1 MSGEISVLHAT
12 GWRSLKLA
20 FAWMLALA
28 LVVQGMAI
36 AHHVHAE
43 PSGTDG
49 TSSHAALDGFAESQ
63 QSPEPDEHKQHGGK
77 HHRDCPACLV
87 SALGLHVL
95 LAVVT
100 IDWPPSSNTQTVIDL
115 KHDPRP
121 SAPREGR
128 TIRGPP
134 AELNA

>member
-1 MSGEISVLHAT
+1 
-12 GWRSLKLA
+12 
-20 FAWMLALA
+20 MLALA
-28 LVVQGMAI
+28 LVIQGMTV

-43 PSGTDG
+43 PTSTEGI
-49 TSSHAALDGFAESQ
+49 SSHAALDGLSETE
-63 QSPEPDEHKQHGGK
+63 QSPQHDEHGPNGGK

-100 IDWPPSSNTQTVIDL
+100 IDWPPSSNTQTAIDL
-115 KHDPRP
+115 QHDPRP

>member
-1 MSGEISVLHAT
+1 MSGETSALQST
-12 GWRSLKLA
+12 GWCSFRLA

-28 LVVQGMAI
+28 LVIQGMAV

-43 PSGTDG
+43 PTGTEG
-49 TSSHAALDGFAESQ
+49 SSHAALDGFSETE
-63 QSPEPDEHKQHGGK
+63 QSPQHDDHGPNGGK

-100 IDWPPSSNTQTVIDL
+100 IDWPPPSDPQTAIDL
-115 KHDPRP
+115 QHYPRL
-121 SAPREGR
+121 SAPREAR